1 MDRHILGIDVG
12 GTNVK
17 LGIVAPG
24 GKITARANIATKKY
38 SRSKHQLIKAMV
50 HASTDL
56 MAAEGLR
63 PDDFCGVGIGLPGLI
78 DPVEGVVRYLP
89 NIAGWRNVPLQSILE
104 KDLGLPV
111 FIEND
116 VNMITLAEWRF
127 GAGQG
132 YRNFMCI
139 TLGTGVGG
147 GLILND
153 SMYRGEGFVA
163 GEVGHMPLGDTTLE
177 GHIGNRVLR
186 EKAGKIFKNKSIEL
200 PDVFAL
206 AKQGNVRAVEFWEEV
221 GVHLGTTLAG
231 VINLLNIRLV
241 IVGGGVSNNF
251 RFFAPALKATIKA
264 RAMRVQAGMVK
275 VARCKLHDDAGI
287 IGARILVEEFLIG
300 KASQ

>member
-17 LGIVAPG
+17 LGLVAPN
-24 GKITARANIATKKY
+24 GKIIARANIATKEH
-38 SRSKHQLIKAMV
+38 SRNKSQLIKAMV
-50 HASTDL
+50 QTGTDL
-56 MAAEGLR
+56 IAAEGLSKK
-63 PDDFCGVGIGLPGLI
+63 DFCGVGIGLPGLI

-89 NIAGWRNVPLQSILE
+89 NIPGWRNVRLQSIME
-104 KDLGLPV
+104 QSLGLPV

-132 YRNFMCI
+132 CRNFLCI

-153 SMYRGEGFVA
+153 AMYRGEGYVA
-163 GEVGHMPLGDTTLE
+163 GEVGHMPLGDATLE
-177 GHIGNRVLR
+177 AHIGNGVLR
-186 EKAGKIFKNKSIEL
+186 EKAAKIFKNKNIQL
-200 PDVFAL
+200 PDVFQL
-206 AKQGNVRAVEFWEEV
+206 ANQGNVRAIEFWSEV
-221 GVHLGTTLAG
+221 GTYLGTTLAG

-241 IVGGGVSNNF
+241 IVGGGVSNNYKF
-251 RFFAPALKATIKA
+251 ILPALKATIKA

-300 KASQ
+300 RESK